1 MEKKKKW
8 NVNTKGQKRNEILL
22 NEIMSGFLI
31 FTDKNKEKNAV
42 RDAYNIL
49 NDKLEEIYPMLKNE
63 QNETDNNPNT
73 NNDNNTTD
81 NIDKELKSLQNKK
94 KYFFNFNTNCK
105 GVVFIKVDKEYT
117 NIISPLTIVSNI
129 FEEINESKETISKA
143 ISKFIPIEYA
153 FKAKFDIFKEK
164 SKELITKYF
173 INESNDKISWKV
185 EIRIRNNN
193 SINKNE
199 YMDYIISLID
209 KEKFYV
215 NYKLPHY
222 TVLIE
227 ITNDLCC
234 LSVLQKYAEF
244 KCYNI
249 QNYVKTEEERENER
263 QRLIQM
269 QNKKI
274 KKDNTDNNNN
284 NENKDNN
291 NNIDNDNENDN
302 DEEIDII

>member
-105 GVVFIKVDKEYT
+105 GVVFIKIDKEYT

-129 FEEINESKETISKA
+129 FEEINESKETISK
-143 ISKFIPIEYA
+143 
-153 FKAKFDIFKEK
+153 
-164 SKELITKYF
+164 
-173 INESNDKISWKV
+173 
-185 EIRIRNNN
+185 
-193 SINKNE
+193 
-199 YMDYIISLID
+199 
-209 KEKFYV
+209 
-215 NYKLPHY
+215 
-222 TVLIE
+222 
-227 ITNDLCC
+227 TNAGL
-234 LSVLQKYAEF
+234 
-244 KCYNI
+244 N
-249 QNYVKTEEERENER
+249 
-263 QRLIQM
+263 
-269 QNKKI
+269 QNKSV
-274 KKDNTDNNNN
+274 
-284 NENKDNN
+284 
-291 NNIDNDNENDN
+291 
-302 DEEIDII
+302 